1 MQPSAR
7 FLWNKSM
14 LSPHGPPWLPEA
26 RGSLRAEAGR
36 VLPTLGE
43 LWLLPGWLADGFLIG
58 PESVDIKEESTTI
71 PFGGGG
77 GQENYF
83 AF

>member
-1 MQPSAR
+1 MQPSAGL
-7 FLWNKSM
+7 LWNKSM

-26 RGSLRAEAGR
+26 QGSLRAEARR

-71 PFGGGG
+71 SFGGGG
-77 GQENYF
+77 GQENYS